1 MRRNENSWI
10 GKAWLKRQYGVYY
23 KRKLMFYKDF
33 LGRNVLLTKIVV
45 MGNDLLSIESMMETQ
60 NCNMVIEGFLLE

>member
-1 MRRNENSWI
+1 MRGNENLWI

-45 MGNDLLSIESMMETQ
+45 MGNELLSIESMMETQ